1 MSKND
6 VNSIEEAINIL
17 NNAIKCNEKQFEEI
31 GTHILLQDNEQEA
44 IKIVLGNL
52 EALCDMQK
60 SADRELQ
67 RQKQINEEHKK
78 INGELR
84 EKVKELEKENH
95 MFKNNKV
102 LVNRYFKLKD
112 NSIPKQKIKDRFE
125 KIQLL
130 YEKNL
135 KEVDLKEVQKI
146 DKKIFEGIRLE
157 AQKDFAR
164 ELLQESE
171 DR

>member
-17 NNAIKCNEKQFEEI
+17 NNAIKCNEKQFEKI

-78 INGELR
+78 INAELR
-84 EKVKELEKENH
+84 EKVKKIECENKENKKKYLALLIGQ
-95 MFKNNKV
+95 FPNTTETYKK
-102 LVNRYFKLKD
+102 YK
-112 NSIPKQKIKDRFE
+112 KQ
-125 KIQLL
+125 
-130 YEKNL
+130 
-135 KEVDLKEVQKI
+135 
-146 DKKIFEGIRLE
+146 LE
-157 AQKDFAR
+157 
-164 ELLQESE
+164 ELLQDE
-171 DR
+171 DK

>member
-17 NNAIKCNEKQFEEI
+17 NNAIKCNEKQFEKI

-67 RQKQINEEHKK
+67 RQKQINEEHRK
-78 INGELR
+78 INR
-84 EKVKELEKENH
+84 RIKRKSKKVR
-95 MFKNNKV
+95 M
-102 LVNRYFKLKD
+102 
-112 NSIPKQKIKDRFE
+112 
-125 KIQLL
+125 
-130 YEKNL
+130 
-135 KEVDLKEVQKI
+135 
-146 DKKIFEGIRLE
+146 
-157 AQKDFAR
+157 
-164 ELLQESE
+164 
-171 DR
+171 